1 MFARSS
7 RERHAWSMRAA
18 RLAPLWKRRFGC
30 ACNRRGVRAACCGAC
45 FEPRSS
51 LPLCR
56 LAGRPSLGTGV
67 GSRCRGRKH
76 AGFHWFS
83 SRRGTRSSWPTG
95 RTGWHLRPPRAS
107 RESCGSPCSTRRSR
121 CSCGSL
127 KGCNTRGHR
136 LRRDLTEIL
145 DRRALDHR
153 AVRREPRPVAW
164 AIPAPLR
171 SVPLHVAAEVG
182 AGS

>member
-1 MFARSS
+1 MLGPCVPRVWPRCGSAVSVALVTAAVFGL
-7 RERHAWSMRAA
+7 RAA
-18 RLAPLWKRRFGC
+18 VPVL
-30 ACNRRGVRAACCGAC
+30 
-45 FEPRSS
+45 
-51 LPLCR
+51 
-56 LAGRPSLGTGV
+56 SLGVLYPFAVLPAALLWRRAWGVVVAVASMLAFTG
-67 GSRCRGRKH
+67 
-76 AGFHWFS
+76 FS